1 MRVGWVLC
9 VPVMLSSR
17 TATPRVHSDR
27 ALRMPHSSFILL
39 VKRNILKSF
48 LIKKI
53 KDANRFPNLGKTL
66 SQAFK
71 TSEFPPWLSRNES
84 G

>member
-1 MRVGWVLC
+1 
-9 VPVMLSSR
+9 
-17 TATPRVHSDR
+17 
-27 ALRMPHSSFILL
+27 MPHSSFILL